1 RSRPGATRGRAVPP
15 ARDGGRNRARVQRRA
30 RHRPL
35 GARALVGRARR
46 PPLGGSRA
54 KLARRGQERGRAA
67 SRPRAHRSWPSSTVG
82 EVPAVT
88 AYNYEH
94 FDLYVESGQD
104 EREFGAF
111 PNMLHAG
118 ERALDGELTLL
129 DGERVRLPELWRERG
144 VVLEFG
150 SFT

>member
-1 RSRPGATRGRAVPP
+1 
-15 ARDGGRNRARVQRRA
+15 
-30 RHRPL
+30 
-35 GARALVGRARR
+35 
-46 PPLGGSRA
+46 
-54 KLARRGQERGRAA
+54 
-67 SRPRAHRSWPSSTVG
+67 
-82 EVPAVT
+82 VT

-118 ERALDGELTLL
+118 DRAPDGELTAL
-129 DGERVRLPELWRERG
+129 DDERVRLSELWREQG
-144 VVLEFG
+144 LVLEFG